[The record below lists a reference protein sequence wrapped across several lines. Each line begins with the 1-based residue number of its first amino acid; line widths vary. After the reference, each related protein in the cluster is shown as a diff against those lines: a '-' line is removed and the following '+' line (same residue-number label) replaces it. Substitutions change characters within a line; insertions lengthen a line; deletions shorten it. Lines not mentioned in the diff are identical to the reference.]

1 MIHKIGEFYKKFYL
15 IGPKIGKRD
24 RHGIY
29 LKIETQILDILGLTI
44 EASFAVR
51 SIKLTY
57 LFSARIKIEVVKRL
71 IRLASEL
78 EIIKSDKYI
87 EFESDLQE
95 ISKMT
100 NGWIRYLQQGS
111 SQ

>member
-1 MIHKIGEFYKKFYL
+1 MIHKISEFYKKFYL

-29 LKIETQILDILGLTI
+29 LKIEMQILDVLELVI
-44 EASFAVR
+44 EASFAIR
-51 SIKLTY
+51 NTKLTY
-57 LFSARIKIEVVKRL
+57 LFSARIKIEIMKRL
-71 IRLASEL
+71 VRLSSEL
-78 EIIKSDKYI
+78 DIIKSEKYI
-87 EFESDLQE
+87 ELESDLQE